1 MILSLVW
8 QDVDKAGFSV
18 ENDIAYNIVKKH
30 QYEDVADLQDL
41 EPRDQAYRQH
51 VRRIVGKLRAVSYTH
66 LDVYKRQTP
75 PCFSVQYARSAS
87 EYVHIPPMPLSSVRC
102 SLPAMA
108 S

>member
-51 VRRIVGKLRAVSYTH
+51 VRRIVGKLREVIEHNLNAAVGNHPFRT
-66 LDVYKRQTP
+66 TP
-75 PCFSVQYARSAS
+75 WGSRSTKKA
-87 EYVHIPPMPLSSVRC
+87 L
-102 SLPAMA
+102 
-108 S
+108 